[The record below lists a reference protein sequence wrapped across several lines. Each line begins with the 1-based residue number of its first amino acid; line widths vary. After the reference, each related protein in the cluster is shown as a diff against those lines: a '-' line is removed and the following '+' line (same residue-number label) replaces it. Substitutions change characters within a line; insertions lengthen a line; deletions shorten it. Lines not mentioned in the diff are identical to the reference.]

1 MRRSRWV
8 FAIWALLV
16 GPSLLACLGGND
28 AGEEGATTKTVGLP
42 PKKVAPPPDAGS
54 GSGATEKEKKTQVGD
69 PRVVVLVFDGVDP
82 DWVDSW
88 RTALT
93 HIDKMVGSATQVRR
107 LRTVMPPSSPVVWA
121 SFGTSRP
128 PEKHGVFGS
137 VVRDPLTYL
146 PRPGDLELRPDEE
159 GTPAMTSYRSGTPF
173 WEVAASAGVP
183 TKVFFAP
190 YPFPIRDVDALKLVA
205 GEGTPDLLGTWGT
218 YTVFD
223 TQPAKAA
230 KTSGTMAL
238 LRTSGGTLSGSL
250 AGPGNGSIPI
260 VFEPRP
266 PDRVGIQVGAEGT
279 VLEARIGDFTPW
291 MPVTFATG
299 STSVRGKARFFPVV
313 TGPRTQVYASPI
325 VVDAAAPYVPV
336 STPADWAKQLVEAY
350 GEIKL
355 LGWEHE
361 TQGWT
366 DGVVPAEVFV
376 RDRSSLNK
384 IRRQAL
390 LGELEQNDGTRLFVA
405 FDHDADRVWHALSAQ
420 VDRSSKAYDP
430 EVAGSHGPLV
440 KESYVDIDLFV
451 GQVVERL
458 GPKDRLIL
466 LSGNG
471 FHPWQWEVHLDGWLR
486 DEGYLALAKDAPA
499 SARIG
504 ARPATGSDEPWTWD
518 VDWERTKAYAV
529 GGGAIYLNLEGR
541 EAHGSVPA
549 DEAQALADEIEKK
562 LRAWEYAL
570 QSSKTKVV
578 ADVRNRVA
586 ETGRSVLEP
595 DLQVGFATGF
605 AASRAT
611 WSGLVP
617 PGATIVRNAQIW
629 YGDHATNA
637 ASDTAGFALGNSRAI
652 PTDASLLDVG
662 PTVLSLVGVE
672 KPADYEGKAWP

>member
-1 MRRSRWV
+1 VRRSRWV
-8 FAIWALLV
+8 FGFWTLLV
-16 GPSLLACLGGND
+16 GPSLLACLGGGD
-28 AGEEGATTKTVGLP
+28 EGEVVATTKPVGLP
-42 PKKVAPPPDAGS
+42 PKRAATPPGS
-54 GSGATEKEKKTQVGD
+54 GSGSGVAEKKVQVGD

-93 HIDKMVGSATQVRR
+93 HIDQMVGSATQVRR
-107 LRTVMPPSSPVVWA
+107 LRTVAPPASPVVWA

-128 PEKHGVFGS
+128 PDKHGVFGS

-146 PRPGDLELRPDEE
+146 PRPGDLELRLDGEN
-159 GTPAMTSYRSGTPF
+159 TPAMTSYRSGTPF

-183 TKVFFAP
+183 TKVLFAP
-190 YPFPIRDVDALKLVA
+190 YAFPIRDVEGLKLVA

-223 TQPAKAA
+223 TQPTKATR
-230 KTSGTMAL
+230 TSGTMVR
-238 LRTSGGTLSGSL
+238 LRSEGGTLT
-250 AGPGNGSIPI
+250 GSIPGPGDAEI
-260 VFEPRP
+260 PVSFEPRP
-266 PDRVGIQVGAEGT
+266 PDRVSIHVGSEGT
-279 VLEARIGDFTPW
+279 VLDARIGDFTPW
-291 MPVTFATG
+291 TPVTFTVGAT
-299 STSVRGKARFFPVV
+299 SIRGKTRFFPIVV
-313 TGPRTQVYASPI
+313 GPRTHVYASP
-325 VVDAAAPYVPV
+325 VVIDPAAPYVAV
-336 STPADWAKQLVEAY
+336 STPSDWAKQLVDAY

-390 LGELEQNDGTRLFVA
+390 LGELEQNDGTRLVVA

-420 VDRSSKAYDP
+420 VDRSSKAYVP

-451 GQVVERL
+451 GEVVERL

-466 LSGNG
+466 VSGNG
-471 FHPWQWEVHLDGWLR
+471 FHSWQWEVHLDGWLR
-486 DEGYLALAKDAPA
+486 DQGYLALAKDAPA
-499 SARIG
+499 SAQIG
-504 ARPATGSDEPWTWD
+504 GRPGTGSEEAWTWD
-518 VDWERTKAYAV
+518 IDWARTKAYAV

-541 EAHGSVPA
+541 EAHGSVPP
-549 DEAQALADEIEKK
+549 DEASALASEIEKK
-562 LRAWEYAL
+562 LLAWEYAL

-578 ADVRNRVA
+578 TEVRNRVA
-586 ETGRSVLEP
+586 ETERSALEP
-595 DLQVGFATGF
+595 DLQVGFASGF
-605 AASRAT
+605 GASRAT

-617 PGATIVRNAQIW
+617 AGPAIVRNTQIW

-637 ASDTAGFALGNSRAI
+637 ASDTAGFALGNSKTI
-652 PTDASLLDVG
+652 PADASLLDVG

-672 KPADYEGKAWP
+672 KPADYEGKTWP